1 MAITVI
7 KDYSLPFAKNDD
19 YIYLDSDKKEE
30 QQFRYGLH
38 YLYDEKPATNVDNQI
53 EQGFIEFNSDNDFID
68 VYSEGDLVYYY
79 NRFESIYNPVSLFI
93 TKIEIVSA
101 SRFKVYFDI
110 DRLKNESYWFYYGL
124 IVSDIINDNAKFY
137 KCVTK
142 KVAPNNEGYGV
153 FSINDISKNLL
164 NNNKLSMGFYYLPFE
179 EYLYKFN
186 YELAAENSSAVLNE
200 FKNNN
205 VNFEEDKLSFSVND
219 FVIVEGDGVSFYN
232 GIQKCI
238 NFSFSGVSY
247 GFFTNKPAVKGVSYS
262 GGFIYRADYEA
273 TTFTDK
279 RIRSNKKTAFY
290 SGFKFEDV
298 AGLND
303 TELNNLVSDYVSGDK
318 VLSYAPRE
326 QKTYIND
333 VGELWVGKD
342 ELLDLIVT
350 YEVEDADG
358 VLHYYDYTDNDDL
371 DIYKIPSNPASI
383 NSKIMDNNAARG
395 LPVIQECDKSY
406 KILISYADEFFKFN
420 LLKDTK
426 FERVRLLFSDLL
438 GSVNGF
444 NFALYNAKTVSTSK
458 DTFTKDIN
466 DFRNLNTIK
475 FNKDSRGKTDVSTNV
490 KYKLR
495 LNSDF
500 LTQEESNYFED
511 LLISNDVKMQYKGD
525 IIAVNIP
532 SRSVVIKEKVNGLV
546 RYALDVD
553 YSINRTIW

>member
-38 YLYDEKPATNVDNQI
+38 YLYDENPATNVNNQI
-53 EQGFIEFNSDNDFID
+53 EQGFIEFDSDNDLSDIYNDGDVIYIDIFNFKLWNDVPLFIKKIQVLSSVTYRFYID
-68 VYSEGDLVYYY
+68 VD
-79 NRFESIYNPVSLFI
+79 
-93 TKIEIVSA
+93 K
-101 SRFKVYFDI
+101 
-110 DRLKNESYWFYYGL
+110 LKNDSMWFYNGL
-124 IVSDIINDNAKFY
+124 VVSDAKNNDFNIY
-137 KCVTK
+137 KCITK
-142 KVAPNNEGYGV
+142 KVAANSKGYGV
-153 FSINDISKNLL
+153 FSVNDIS
-164 NNNKLSMGFYYLPFE
+164 NNILDNDCLSIKFKYLPFE
-179 EYLYKFN
+179 EYLVKLNYDRTSVISSRYNKFVTDN
-186 YELAAENSSAVLNE
+186 ATTDDDILVFN
-200 FKNNN
+200 
-205 VNFEEDKLSFSVND
+205 
-219 FVIVEGDGVSFYN
+219 EGDYVIIEGDSESFYN
-232 GIQKCI
+232 GVQKCI
-238 NFSFSGVSY
+238 LSSANTQPR
-247 GFFTNKPAVKGVSYS
+247 FFETDKPGLKGASVS
-262 GGFIYRADYEA
+262 GGLVYKADYEPTVIIDNLNISTQK
-273 TTFTDK
+273 TTL
-279 RIRSNKKTAFY
+279 Y
-290 SGFKFEDV
+290 SGLKFEDV

-303 TELNNLVSDYVSGDK
+303 VELNNLVSDYVSGDK

-333 VGELWVGKD
+333 IGELWVGKD

-350 YEVEDADG
+350 YEVEDVDG
-358 VLHYYDYTDNDDL
+358 VLHYYDYTDNDGL
-371 DIYKIPSNPASI
+371 DVYKIPSNPVSI

-395 LPVIQECDKSY
+395 LPVVQECDKSY
-406 KILISYADEFFKFN
+406 KILISYVNEFFKFD

-466 DFRNLNTIK
+466 DFSSLNTIK
-475 FNKDSRGKTDVSTNV
+475 FNKESRGKTDVSTNV

-511 LLISNDVKMQYKGD
+511 LLISNNVKMQYKGD
-525 IIAVNIP
+525 VVAVNIP
-532 SRSVVIKEKVNGLV
+532 SKSVVIKEKVNGLV
-546 RYALDVD
+546 RYALDVE

>member
-1 MAITVI
+1 MAITVT

-38 YLYDEKPATNVDNQI
+38 YLYNESNIDSSDLSGASN
-53 EQGFIEFNSDNDFID
+53 GFFVLNSSF
-68 VYSEGDLVYYY
+68 DLK
-79 NRFESIYNPVSLFI
+79 IYNNSYCYVNTQTTLFNQVPLFI
-93 TKIEIVSA
+93 N
-101 SRFKVYFDI
+101 KVVQNNT
-110 DRLKNESYWFYYGL
+110 NEYKFFYDKDKLISDSYWFYNWLNRSGASVYN
-124 IVSDIINDNAKFY
+124 VFH
-137 KCVTK
+137 CVTK
-142 KVAPNNEGYGV
+142 KVASNNDGYGV
-153 FSINDISKNLL
+153 FSVNDVFNNLL
-164 NNNKLSMGFYYLPFE
+164 SNNSPSINFKYLPFE
-179 EYLYKFN
+179 EYLYVLR
-186 YELAAENSSAVLNE
+186 YDVAEANSSSFNIFTINGGFADDNR
-200 FKNNN
+200 
-205 VNFEEDKLSFSVND
+205 LSFSD
-219 FVIVEGDGVSFYN
+219 GDYVIVQDDSQAFYN
-232 GIQKCI
+232 GVQKVNKFSL
-238 NFSFSGVSY
+238 NFGNFYVY
-247 GFFTNKPAVKGVSYS
+247 TDKPALKGVSNS
-262 GGFIYRADYEA
+262 GGLMYRADYEA
-273 TTFTDK
+273 TPF
-279 RIRSNKKTAFY
+279 SSPALFSSEKTAFY
-290 SGFKFEDV
+290 SGLKFEDI

-303 TELNNLVSDYVSGDK
+303 TELNNLVSNYVSGDK

-333 VGELWVGKD
+333 IGELWIGKD

-350 YEVEDADG
+350 YEVEDLDG

-406 KILISYADEFFKFN
+406 KILISYADEFFKFD

-466 DFRNLNTIK
+466 DFSNLNTIK
-475 FNKDSRGKTDVSTNV
+475 FNKDSRGKADVSTNV

-546 RYALDVD
+546 RYALDVE

>member
-38 YLYDEKPATNVDNQI
+38 FLYNQLSCVNSTTNTVSDGYITVNTYDDLSD
-53 EQGFIEFNSDNDFID
+53 FNS
-68 VYSEGDLVYYY
+68 GDLIYVYL
-79 NRFESIYNPVSLFI
+79 NLSQSSPVPIKLIKVEEVSLNNYKFYI
-93 TKIEIVSA
+93 DPDELIKNNYDFYIFMLNTSKSN
-101 SRFKVYFDI
+101 FDI
-110 DRLKNESYWFYYGL
+110 
-124 IVSDIINDNAKFY
+124 Y
-137 KCVTK
+137 KCITK
-142 KVAPNNEGYGV
+142 KVAANNDGYGV
-153 FSINDISKNLL
+153 FSINDLANNLL
-164 NNNKLSMGFYYLPFE
+164 SENYLTLDFKYLPFE
-179 EYLYKFN
+179 EYLYTVNYDYTTISSSTSFNKF
-186 YELAAENSSAVLNE
+186 LV
-200 FKNNN
+200 
-205 VNFEEDKLSFSVND
+205 EDIDSIPLKFFINPND
-219 FVIVEGDGVSFYN
+219 YIIVQDDTVDFYN
-232 GIQKCI
+232 GVQKVLTTSTIQ
-238 NFSFSGVSY
+238 GDRVY
-247 GFFTNKPAVKGVSYS
+247 TTDKPALKGISNS
-262 GGFIYRADYEA
+262 GGVIYRADYA
-273 TTFTDK
+273 ASTITDD
-279 RIRSNKKTAFY
+279 SLLSDENKAFY
-290 SGFKFEDV
+290 SGLKFEDV

-318 VLSYAPRE
+318 LLSYAPRE

-333 VGELWVGKD
+333 IGELWVGKD
-342 ELLDLIVT
+342 EFLDLIVT
-350 YEVEDADG
+350 YEVEDVDG

-371 DIYKIPSNPASI
+371 DVYKIPSNPASI

-426 FERVRLLFSDLL
+426 FERVRLLFTDLL

-466 DFRNLNTIK
+466 DFSNLNTIK

-511 LLISNDVKMQYKGD
+511 LLISNNVKMQYKGD
-525 IIAVNIP
+525 VIAVNIP

-546 RYALDVD
+546 RYALDVE